1 MRKPHV
7 NSMLCGS
14 LAVPLLGFTLFEA
27 ASNRP
32 TDNLDTGMP
41 QEWQK
46 ILDDNGITKAEQEQ
60 NPDEV
65 CHTDS
70 LLDSR

>member
-1 MRKPHV
+1 MIFHARQ
-7 NSMLCGS
+7 
-14 LAVPLLGFTLFEA
+14 AD
-27 ASNRP
+27 AS
-32 TDNLDTGMP
+32 DTGMP

-65 CHTDS
+65 SWWLACLKIKS
-70 LLDSR
+70 LQLTLYADPSRRALLPR